1 MSESPGE
8 VDIYIVLE
16 GGVIPDETF
25 ITGLQEYLLNNQ
37 IRPLTDHVV
46 VKVPQVVHYNIEL
59 TYYIDIKN
67 KEMVETIKKNIDQE
81 IQNYIAWQK
90 EKIGR
95 DINPSYFMYRLM
107 STGIKWADVKS
118 PNFQEL
124 SGATLA
130 IADNITVVYGGLQ
143 ND

>member
-1 MSESPGE
+1 MAKRE
-8 VDIYIVLE
+8 
-16 GGVIPDETF
+16 
-25 ITGLQEYLLNNQ
+25 
-37 IRPLTDHVV
+37 
-46 VKVPQVVHYNIEL
+46 
-59 TYYIDIKN
+59 
-67 KEMVETIKKNIDQE
+67 
-81 IQNYIAWQK
+81 
-90 EKIGR
+90 